1 MNTLYLD
8 LETTGLQPGNDR
20 IVELA
25 FILDK
30 GDNNVERWETLVNPE
45 IPIPKEVVEI
55 HGISDKKVE
64 SAPKLREL
72 MGKIKTFTDQA
83 EVFAGYNVLFDLK
96 MLMAETRRLGD
107 NIDFHSKK
115 IWDMQKIFFHYEP
128 RNLSAAY
135 RYYCDKELVGAH
147 GAAADIEATRDVFI
161 AQQSKYNMDM
171 NMDETRQICSVE
183 LPLDSNGAFIVNK
196 NNEVCFSFG
205 KHKSKIANPKVQE
218 IKNYLAW
225 ITGANFP
232 PDTKAIA
239 RALLKG
245 KEVNRTNLQ
254 DIL

>member
-8 LETTGLQPGNDR
+8 LETTGLQTGTDR

-30 GDNNVERWETLVNPE
+30 ADGSIEKWETLVNPE
-45 IPIPKEVVEI
+45 MPIPQEVIEI
-55 HGISDKKVE
+55 HGITDQKVE

-72 MGKIKTFTDQA
+72 VEKIKTFTDQTQ
-83 EVFAGYNVLFDLK
+83 VFAGYNVLFDLK
-96 MLMAETRRLGD
+96 VLMAETRRLGE

-115 IWDMQKIFFHYEP
+115 VWDMQKVFFHYEP

-135 RYYCDKELVGAH
+135 KYYCNKELVGAH
-147 GAAADIEATRDVFI
+147 GAAADIEATREVFI
-161 AQQSKYNMDM
+161 AQKSKYEMDM
-171 NMDETRQICSVE
+171 SNSETEQICSVQ

-196 NNEVCFSFG
+196 NDEVCFSFG
-205 KHKSKIANPKVQE
+205 KHKSKVANSEVQE

-239 RALLKG
+239 KALLKG
-245 KEVNRTNLQ
+245 KVVNRTNLNE
-254 DIL
+254 IL